1 MDYKTIST
9 VLTDKTI
16 CKPALDAALSLAQSS
31 DAHLNAICLGIDHS
45 QQGFY
50 YAGASAM
57 VVQDNLTQAR
67 EAALEIENA
76 TRTALKGATCGWS
89 TSSVTSQMVALNSLI
104 AHHTRFSDLVVLP
117 RPYGDG
123 RGHEME
129 AIVEAA
135 LFDGAVPVLILPDE
149 TPLPEQIE
157 SVVVAWNE
165 STEALRAIRAAMPIL
180 SRARNVSIAII
191 DPPAHGPERSDPGGL
206 LSQMLARHGVRAEV
220 SVMARTLPRISDVLN
235 RHARDKDA
243 DLVVMGAYGHSR
255 FRESILGGAT
265 RHMLEVSEKPVF
277 LAH

>member
-1 MDYKTIST
+1 MDYKTITT

-16 CKPALDAALSLAQSS
+16 CKSAFTAAMSLAQRN
-31 DAHLNAICLGIDHS
+31 DAHLNAICLGLDHS

-57 VVQDNLTQAR
+57 VIQDNLAQAR
-67 EAALEIENA
+67 EAALEIEDA
-76 TRTALKGATCGWS
+76 ARKDLSGVTCGWS
-89 TSSVTSQMVALNSLI
+89 TSGVTSQMVALNGLI

-129 AIVEAA
+129 AIAEAA
-135 LFDGAVPVLILPDE
+135 LFDGAVPILVMPDGGE
-149 TPLPEQIE
+149 LPPTIE
-157 SVVVAWNE
+157 NVVVAWNE
-165 STEALRAIRAAMPIL
+165 STEALRAIRHAMPIL
-180 SRARNVSIAII
+180 SRAKNVSIAII
-191 DPPAHGPERSDPGGL
+191 DPPTHGPERSDPGGL

-220 SVMARTLPRISDVLN
+220 AVMAKTLPRISDILN

>member
-1 MDYKTIST
+1 MSYKTITT
-9 VLTDKTI
+9 VLTDKTL
-16 CKPALDAALSLAQSS
+16 CKPAFDAAMTLAQAS
-31 DAHLNAICLGIDHS
+31 DAHLNTLCLGLDHS

-57 VVQDNLTQAR
+57 VIQDNLAQAR
-67 EAALEIENA
+67 DSALETEEYA
-76 TRTALKGATCGWS
+76 RGQLGGAAHCWSASTVTA
-89 TSSVTSQMVALNSLI
+89 QMVALNGLI

-117 RPYGDG
+117 QPYGEG

-135 LFDGAVPVLILPDE
+135 LFDGAVPVVVMPDKVE
-149 TPLPEQIE
+149 MPEKIE
-157 SVVVAWNE
+157 NVIVAWNE
-165 STEALRAIRAAMPIL
+165 STEALRAIRHAMPIL
-180 SRARNVSIAII
+180 QQARNVSIAII
-191 DPPAHGPERSDPGGL
+191 DPPTHGPERSDPGGSL
-206 LSQMLARHGVRAEV
+206 TQMLSRHGVRAEV
-220 SVMARTLPRISDVLN
+220 SVMAKTLPRISDILN

-243 DLVVMGAYGHSR
+243 DLIVMGAYGHSR